1 MGIMVTKDNDDT
13 ELSKRINADLRTSAV
28 ATSDS
33 YETDLVESSEY
44 LKETAKTGRFA
55 WIWMILGILALIS
68 LVFIILL

>member
-1 MGIMVTKDNDDT
+1 MVTKDNDNT
-13 ELSKRINADLRTSAV
+13 ELSKRINADLRTDAV
-28 ATSDS
+28 ATSDN

-44 LKETAKTGRFA
+44 LKETARTGRFA